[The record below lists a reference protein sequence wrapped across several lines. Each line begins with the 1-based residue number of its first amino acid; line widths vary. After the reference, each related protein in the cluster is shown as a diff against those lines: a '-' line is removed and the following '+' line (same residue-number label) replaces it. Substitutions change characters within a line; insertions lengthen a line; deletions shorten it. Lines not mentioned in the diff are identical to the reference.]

1 MMHFQVDHETHFFF
15 HRLVFFCHEL
25 LISTFDQ
32 RMGAFF
38 KDYEEQYWY
47 FEVIIMFQKMLMAGA
62 LSVIAPR
69 SPLQLLIGLLVCTSY
84 MMVVLKT
91 APYIDGGLDTLSF
104 LSSLA
109 LTGTLLGGLIKSL
122 DFGQHVKGFDF
133 DGGLGLFLIAIN
145 VIPLGYAVVNDLQM
159 LVRTWTK
166 KSGGKKMRPQQVVKD
181 KDLTKVRPV
190 ETARQVV
197 STEVDKDPLYTKTW
211 GGGS

>member
-1 MMHFQVDHETHFFF
+1 
-15 HRLVFFCHEL
+15 
-25 LISTFDQ
+25 
-32 RMGAFF
+32 MGAFF

-122 DFGQHVKGFDF
+122 DFGRHVEGF

-159 LVRTWTK
+159 LVRTSTK

>member
-1 MMHFQVDHETHFFF
+1 MHFQVDHETNFF
-15 HRLVFFCHEL
+15 HLLFFCHEL

-91 APYIDGGLDTLSF
+91 APYIDGGLDMLSF

-122 DFGQHVKGFDF
+122 EFDKHVDGFD
-133 DGGLGLFLIAIN
+133 DGLGLFLILIN
-145 VIPLGYAVVNDLQM
+145 VIPLGYAVVNDLQ
-159 LVRTWTK
+159 LFVRKWTK
-166 KSGGKKMRPQQVVKD
+166 KSGGEKRRQQQVVQG

-190 ETARQVV
+190 ETACQVV
-197 STEVDKDPLYTKTW
+197 STEIHNDPLYTKTW
-211 GGGS
+211 GVGS

>member
-1 MMHFQVDHETHFFF
+1 
-15 HRLVFFCHEL
+15 
-25 LISTFDQ
+25 
-32 RMGAFF
+32 MGAFF
-38 KDYEEQYWY
+38 KDYEEEYWY
-47 FEVIIMFQKMLMAGA
+47 FEVVIMFQKMLMAGA

-69 SPLQLLIGLLVCTSY
+69 SPLQLLIGLLVCASY

-122 DFGQHVKGFDF
+122 DFGQHVKGFD
-133 DGGLGLFLIAIN
+133 GGLGLFLILIN

-159 LVRTWTK
+159 FVRKWTR
-166 KSGGKKMRPQQVVKD
+166 KSGGEKMRQQPVVKD

-190 ETARQVV
+190 ETPRQAV
-197 STEVDKDPLYTKTW
+197 STEVGNDPLYTKTW

>member
-1 MMHFQVDHETHFFF
+1 MHFQVDHETHFL

-38 KDYEEQYWY
+38 KDYEEEYWY

-122 DFGQHVKGFDF
+122 DFDQHVEGFDS
-133 DGGLGLFLIAIN
+133 GIGLFLIAIN

-166 KSGGKKMRPQQVVKD
+166 KSGGKKIKMRPQQVVKD

-190 ETARQVV
+190 DETARQVV

>member
-1 MMHFQVDHETHFFF
+1 MMHFQVDHETHFL
-15 HRLVFFCHEL
+15 HRLVFFCTNYL
-25 LISTFDQ
+25 FLPFQ

-38 KDYEEQYWY
+38 KDYEEEYWY

-197 STEVDKDPLYTKTW
+197 STEVDNDPLYTKTW

>member
-1 MMHFQVDHETHFFF
+1 MK
-15 HRLVFFCHEL
+15 LISCIVFFSFHAL

-91 APYIDGGLDTLSF
+91 APYIDGGLDMLSF

-122 DFGQHVKGFDF
+122 DFDQHVEGFDS
-133 DGGLGLFLIAIN
+133 GIGLFLIAIN
-145 VIPLGYAVVNDLQM
+145 VIPLGYAVVNDLQ
-159 LVRTWTK
+159 LFVRKWTK
-166 KSGGKKMRPQQVVKD
+166 KSGGEKRRQQQVVQG

-197 STEVDKDPLYTKTW
+197 STEVHNDPLYTKTW
-211 GGGS
+211 GVGS

>member
-1 MMHFQVDHETHFFF
+1 MRHFQVDHETHFF
-15 HRLVFFCHEL
+15 HRLFFFCHEL

-38 KDYEEQYWY
+38 KDYEKEYWY
-47 FEVIIMFQKMLMAGA
+47 FEVVMMFQKMLMAGA

-91 APYIDGGLDTLSF
+91 APYIDGGLDMLSF

-122 DFGQHVKGFDF
+122 DFGHHVKGFD
-133 DGGLGLFLIAIN
+133 DGLGLFLIAIN

-190 ETARQVV
+190 TVDEPNQ
-197 STEVDKDPLYTKTW
+197 TENENNDSALKNW
-211 GGGS
+211 GL

>member
-1 MMHFQVDHETHFFF
+1 
-15 HRLVFFCHEL
+15 
-25 LISTFDQ
+25 
-32 RMGAFF
+32 MGAFF
-38 KDYEEQYWY
+38 KDYEEEYWY

-122 DFGQHVKGFDF
+122 EFDKHVKGFD
-133 DGGLGLFLIAIN
+133 DGLGLFLILIN
-145 VIPLGYAVVNDLQM
+145 VIPLGYAVVNDLQ
-159 LVRTWTK
+159 LFVRKWTK
-166 KSGGKKMRPQQVVKD
+166 KSGGEKRRQQQVVKG

-190 ETARQVV
+190 EKARQVV
-197 STEVDKDPLYTKTW
+197 STEVHNDPLYTKTW
-211 GGGS
+211 GVGS